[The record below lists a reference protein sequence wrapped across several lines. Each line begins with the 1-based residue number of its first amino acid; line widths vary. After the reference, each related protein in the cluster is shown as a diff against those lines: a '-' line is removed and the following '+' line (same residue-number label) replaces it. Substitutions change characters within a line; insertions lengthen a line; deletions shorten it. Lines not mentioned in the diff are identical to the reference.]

1 MQTVIFDFDGVIIDS
16 SIDISNAANHA
27 LEVYGFRRLP
37 NTKIIGFVG
46 LGAKKL
52 LRLCFAESAGVEHDA
67 NLSALD
73 LDLDS
78 DLDLDQIYKTYFDF
92 YMTHCADESTIYA
105 GVVETLK
112 QLTRRGVACA
122 IVTNKP
128 EQLTKKICSVFDIE
142 KYFERIIGPESLSK
156 MKPDPEGINK
166 ILEGKSGDA
175 MMVGDSDTDIQAGRN
190 AGIMTCGVTYG
201 LGDLEKL
208 RKEKPDYLV
217 DNLAEILRF
226 V

>member
-16 SIDISNAANHA
+16 SMDISNAANHT

-67 NLSALD
+67 NPSAL
-73 LDLDS
+73 

-92 YMTHCADESTIYA
+92 YMAHCADESTIYD
-105 GVVETLK
+105 GVIETLK
-112 QLTRRGVACA
+112 ELTRRGVACA

-128 EQLTKKICSVFDIE
+128 ETLTKKICSVFEIE
-142 KYFERIIGPESLSK
+142 KYFEKIIGPESLSK

-166 ILEGKSGDA
+166 ILEGKARDA

-190 AGIMTCGVTYG
+190 AGIKTCGVTYG

-208 RKEKPDYLV
+208 HKEKPDYLV
-217 DNLAEILRF
+217 DNLVEIL
-226 V
+226 VLV